1 MQHALIYAGITFIIA
16 LIFGILPIKRK
27 LGQFTENLRF
37 STSFASGIIIASA
50 LLVVIPEGFEL
61 ANHGDDE
68 HSEEGDHNLAGSVAL
83 VLLEVENGDI
93 TPSSAIEEI
102 ESLLG
107 GHDEEGHEEDHE
119 EDHEEGHEDEHSESL
134 ASNITHVIEEVEAS
148 EINATQGIQEI
159 NELVTAHTHAE
170 DHDEHD
176 HEEGEHEESG
186 LPILGLAV
194 LLGFL
199 VMLLLEASGAGHAVH
214 EEHHR
219 HKDDHGHDHIHHG
232 RSGWTLVIGL
242 SIHALA
248 DGLAIGA
255 SLAVGDAA
263 LSTAVIAAVL
273 IHKAPA
279 AFSLG
284 VFSKHERG
292 TDTDAVRDVL
302 LFSMATPVAIIIS
315 SIALADIEHGT
326 LGLIMLFSAG
336 SFLYVATVDALPDL
350 HNPENSKEII
360 LPFVIGIVA
369 ILMILIVASQMGWM
383 DHGH

>member
-1 MQHALIYAGITFIIA
+1 MQVTLLYAGITLIIA
-16 LIFGILPIKRK
+16 LIFGILPIKKK

-68 HSEEGDHNLAGSVAL
+68 HSEEGDHDLAGSVAL

-107 GHDEEGHEEDHE
+107 GHDEEDH
-119 EDHEEGHEDEHSESL
+119 DEGHEDKDSESL
-134 ASNITHVIEEVEAS
+134 ASNITHVIQEVEAS

-159 NELVTAHTHAE
+159 NELVTSHTHAE
-170 DHDEHD
+170 GHD
-176 HEEGEHEESG
+176 EGEHEESG

-214 EEHHR
+214 EEHHT

-232 RSGWTLVIGL
+232 RTGWTLVTGL

-255 SLAVGDAA
+255 SLTVGDAA

-279 AFSLG
+279 AYSLG
-284 VFSKHERG
+284 VFSKHERR

-315 SIALADIEHGT
+315 SIALADIEDGM

-336 SFLYVATVDALPDL
+336 SFLYVATVDTLPDL

-369 ILMILIVASQMGWM
+369 TLMILVVASQMGWM

>member
-1 MQHALIYAGITFIIA
+1 M
-16 LIFGILPIKRK
+16 
-27 LGQFTENLRF
+27 
-37 STSFASGIIIASA
+37 
-50 LLVVIPEGFEL
+50 VIPEGFEL

-68 HSEEGDHNLAGSVAL
+68 HSEEGDHDLAGSVAL

-107 GHDEEGHEEDHE
+107 GHDEEDH
-119 EDHEEGHEDEHSESL
+119 DEGHEDEDSESL

-199 VMLLLEASGAGHAVH
+199 VMLLLEATGAGHAVH
-214 EEHHR
+214 EEHHS

-232 RSGWTLVIGL
+232 RSGWTLLIGL

-315 SIALADIEHGT
+315 SIALADIENGT
-326 LGLIMLFSAG
+326 LGLIILFSAG
-336 SFLYVATVDALPDL
+336 SFLYVATVDTLPDL
-350 HNPENSKEII
+350 HNPENNKEII
-360 LPFVIGIVA
+360 LPFVIGVVA

>member
-1 MQHALIYAGITFIIA
+1 MELALLYAGLTFIIA
-16 LIFGILPIKRK
+16 MIFGIIPIKRK

-61 ANHGDDE
+61 ANHSDEE

-83 VLLEVENGDI
+83 VLLEVENGDL

-102 ESLLG
+102 ETLLG
-107 GHDEEGHEEDHE
+107 GHEE
-119 EDHEEGHEDEHSESL
+119 EDHEEGHEDEDSESL

-159 NELVTAHTHAE
+159 SELVTSHTQAE
-170 DHDEHD
+170 DNDED
-176 HEEGEHEESG
+176 DHEESG
-186 LPILGLAV
+186 LPILGFAI

-214 EEHHR
+214 EEHHS

-232 RSGWTLVIGL
+232 RSGWALLIGL

-263 LSTAVIAAVL
+263 LSTAVIGAVL

-292 TDTDAVRDVL
+292 TESDAVRDVL

-315 SIALADIEHGT
+315 SIALAEIDNEI

-336 SFLYVATVDALPDL
+336 SFLYVATVDTLPDL
-350 HNPENSKEII
+350 HNPENNKEII
-360 LPFVIGIVA
+360 LPFVIGVA
-369 ILMILIVASQMGWM
+369 MILIILVAASQMGWM

>member
-1 MQHALIYAGITFIIA
+1 M
-16 LIFGILPIKRK
+16 
-27 LGQFTENLRF
+27 
-37 STSFASGIIIASA
+37 
-50 LLVVIPEGFEL
+50 
-61 ANHGDDE
+61 
-68 HSEEGDHNLAGSVAL
+68 
-83 VLLEVENGDI
+83 
-93 TPSSAIEEI
+93 
-102 ESLLG
+102 
-107 GHDEEGHEEDHE
+107 
-119 EDHEEGHEDEHSESL
+119 
-134 ASNITHVIEEVEAS
+134 
-148 EINATQGIQEI
+148 
-159 NELVTAHTHAE
+159 
-170 DHDEHD
+170 
-176 HEEGEHEESG
+176 
-186 LPILGLAV
+186 
-194 LLGFL
+194 
-199 VMLLLEASGAGHAVH
+199 
-214 EEHHR
+214 
-219 HKDDHGHDHIHHG
+219 
-232 RSGWTLVIGL
+232 IGL